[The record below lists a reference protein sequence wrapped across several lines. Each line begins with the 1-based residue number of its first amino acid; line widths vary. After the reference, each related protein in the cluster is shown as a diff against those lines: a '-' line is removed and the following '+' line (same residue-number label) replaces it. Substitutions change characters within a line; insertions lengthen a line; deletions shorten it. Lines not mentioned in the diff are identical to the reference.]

1 MRKIIH
7 QKQNPTKA
15 LEVRLEN
22 GEPDKYLVIV
32 AGLTIINPDVVNKGV
47 TEPTNPGE
55 YLFVENDT
63 YFEYQLKTYH
73 EAKKLFDSYTIRFL
87 SL

>member
-7 QKQNPTKA
+7 QKQNPAKA

-22 GEPDKYLVIV
+22 GEPDKYTVIV
-32 AGLTIINPDVVNKGV
+32 AGMTVINPNALKKGV
-47 TEPTNPGE
+47 TEPTGQGE
-55 YLFVENDT
+55 YLFIENDT
-63 YFEYQLKTYH
+63 YHEYQLKTYH
-73 EAKKLFDSYTIRFL
+73 EAKKLFDSYTAKFL

>member
-7 QKQNPTKA
+7 QKQNPEKA

-22 GEPDKYLVIV
+22 GEPDKYTVIV
-32 AGLTIINPDVVNKGV
+32 AGMTVINPSASKKGI
-47 TEPTNPGE
+47 TESTCQGE
-55 YLFVENDT
+55 YLFIENDT

-73 EAKKLFDSYTIRFL
+73 EAKKLFDSYTIKFL